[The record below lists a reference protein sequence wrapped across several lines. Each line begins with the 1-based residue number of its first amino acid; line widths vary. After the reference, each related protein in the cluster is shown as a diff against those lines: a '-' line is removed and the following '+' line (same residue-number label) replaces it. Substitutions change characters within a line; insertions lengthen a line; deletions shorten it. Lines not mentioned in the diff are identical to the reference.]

1 MYFLIFQNNCLSKD
15 MLLDQLKNPN
25 LTTQSQEWNFIS
37 DQVMGGVSSG
47 KFEVEEI
54 ESIKFFDVL
63 TQISKEDII
72 EVIANFEQQKI
83 KT

>member
-1 MYFLIFQNNCLSKD
+1 

-47 KFEVEEI
+47 KFEVDEI
-54 ESIKFFDVL
+54 DL
-63 TQISKEDII
+63 
-72 EVIANFEQQKI
+72 
-83 KT
+83 